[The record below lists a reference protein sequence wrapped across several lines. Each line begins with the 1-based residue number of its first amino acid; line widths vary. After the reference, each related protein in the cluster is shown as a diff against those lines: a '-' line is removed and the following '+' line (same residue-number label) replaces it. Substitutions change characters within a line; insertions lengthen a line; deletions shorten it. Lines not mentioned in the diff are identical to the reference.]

1 MGGGGDVRAL
11 GVSGETV
18 AASPP
23 LVSIHWTH
31 FTLTCGASVL
41 TQPVNRVKDAMLDET
56 AS

>member
-1 MGGGGDVRAL
+1 MGGGGEVRAL
-11 GVSGETV
+11 GVSGKAV

-41 TQPVNRVKDAMLDET
+41 TQQVNRVKDAMLDET